1 MSNIGP
7 KNIIDEESERGF
19 SNRRARPVM
28 MIGGGVATPPGTAK
42 TVAAI
47 NNEMVVDSV
56 GSGSVSG
63 SASGSGSPA
72 TGSTRTT
79 NNNNNSTNNNNNNDT
94 SNNNNNNDGHVIVV
108 GGGATTVTANAVS
121 SGGKICCRDEE
132 ASPGTGT
139 TVTRPWEPPSPTL
152 AQSRAR
158 VLQVH
163 PSHHHSQQ
171 HASHPAHHHQQIALP
186 AAQLIEGKFQAF

>member
-1 MSNIGP
+1 
-7 KNIIDEESERGF
+7 
-19 SNRRARPVM
+19 
-28 MIGGGVATPPGTAK
+28 MIGGGIATPPGTAK

-72 TGSTRTT
+72 TGSTRT
-79 NNNNNSTNNNNNNDT
+79 NNNKNNNDT
-94 SNNNNNNDGHVIVV
+94 SNNNNNEGHVIILGSSTAPV
-108 GGGATTVTANAVS
+108 TTNTAS
-121 SGGKICCRDEE
+121 SGGKICCQDDDP
-132 ASPGTGT
+132 SPGTGT

-158 VLQVH
+158 LLQIH
-163 PSHHHSQQ
+163 PSHHHSQ
-171 HASHPAHHHQQIALP
+171 HPNHPHHHQRQIVQP
-186 AAQLIEGKFQAF
+186 AGIIEGETSL